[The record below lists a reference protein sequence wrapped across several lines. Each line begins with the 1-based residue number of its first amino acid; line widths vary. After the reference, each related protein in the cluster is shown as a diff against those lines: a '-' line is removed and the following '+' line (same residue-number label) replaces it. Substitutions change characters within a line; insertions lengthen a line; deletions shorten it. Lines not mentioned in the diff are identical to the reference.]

1 MRKFISILLSL
12 LLILNTLTT
21 VFAVGTAIT
30 LQVDSNTINIG
41 SRSVTIDTAPV
52 IIDGRTLIPVRGV
65 SEAMGG
71 NVDWNNDT
79 KTVTITLGSNKV
91 EMTIDSK
98 TAYFNN
104 KAQTLDVA
112 PVVLNGRTMLPARF
126 IAESFG
132 FNVNW
137 DNDTKTISITP
148 RQETTTEITTVEEST
163 ETTTVEKTE
172 SDSKSLVVYFSKT
185 GTTERIANEIKDIT
199 GSDIVKI
206 ETVNPYPEDYNET
219 VEIAQKE
226 KTEKARPEIKTTV
239 DNLDEY
245 DTIYIGYPIWWGT
258 MPMAMFTFIENN
270 NLDGKTIIP
279 FSTHKGSGLGSSVSD
294 LKTALPNS
302 TIKDGLACNSSTTTA
317 QIKNWIENSKK

>member
-71 NVDWNNDT
+71 NVNYNNDT

-104 KAQTLDVA
+104 KAQILDVA

-132 FNVNW
+132 FDVNW

-172 SDSKSLVVYFSKT
+172 SDSKRK
-185 GTTERIANEIKDIT
+185 RK
-199 GSDIVKI
+199 
-206 ETVNPYPEDYNET
+206 
-219 VEIAQKE
+219 
-226 KTEKARPEIKTTV
+226 
-239 DNLDEY
+239 
-245 DTIYIGYPIWWGT
+245 
-258 MPMAMFTFIENN
+258 
-270 NLDGKTIIP
+270 
-279 FSTHKGSGLGSSVSD
+279 
-294 LKTALPNS
+294 
-302 TIKDGLACNSSTTTA
+302 
-317 QIKNWIENSKK
+317 

>member
-21 VFAVGTAIT
+21 VFAVVTAIT

-71 NVDWNNDT
+71 NVNCNNDT

-104 KAQTLDVA
+104 KAQILDVA

-132 FNVNW
+132 FDVNW
-137 DNDTKTISITP
+137 DNDTKTISITH

-185 GTTERIANEIKDIT
+185 GTTEKIANEIKDIT

-206 ETVNPYPEDYNET
+206 ETVTPYPEDYNET

-226 KTEKARPEIKTTV
+226 KTEKARPEIKITV
-239 DNLDEY
+239 DNLD
-245 DTIYIGYPIWWGT
+245 
-258 MPMAMFTFIENN
+258 
-270 NLDGKTIIP
+270 
-279 FSTHKGSGLGSSVSD
+279 
-294 LKTALPNS
+294 
-302 TIKDGLACNSSTTTA
+302 
-317 QIKNWIENSKK
+317 

>member
-1 MRKFISILLSL
+1 MKKFISILLSL

-91 EMTIDSK
+91 EMTVDSK

-104 KAQTLDVA
+104 NAQTLDVA
-112 PVVLNGRTMLPARF
+112 PVILNGRTMLPARF

-132 FNVNW
+132 FDVL
-137 DNDTKTISITP
+137 
-148 RQETTTEITTVEEST
+148 ST
-163 ETTTVEKTE
+163 L
-172 SDSKSLVVYFSKT
+172 DSFLDAYPVPVT
-185 GTTERIANEIKDIT
+185 HPGPWIDIQKDMEQQT
-199 GSDIVKI
+199 AVL
-206 ETVNPYPEDYNET
+206 EY
-219 VEIAQKE
+219 
-226 KTEKARPEIKTTV
+226 RP
-239 DNLDEY
+239 
-245 DTIYIGYPIWWGT
+245 
-258 MPMAMFTFIENN
+258 
-270 NLDGKTIIP
+270 
-279 FSTHKGSGLGSSVSD
+279 
-294 LKTALPNS
+294 
-302 TIKDGLACNSSTTTA
+302 
-317 QIKNWIENSKK
+317 

>member
-71 NVDWNNDT
+71 NVNWNNDT

-132 FNVNW
+132 FDVNW

-206 ETVNPYPEDYNET
+206 ETVTPYPEDYNET

-239 DNLDEY
+239 NNLDQY
-245 DTIYIGYPIWWGT
+245 DTIYLGYPI
-258 MPMAMFTFIENN
+258 
-270 NLDGKTIIP
+270 
-279 FSTHKGSGLGSSVSD
+279 
-294 LKTALPNS
+294 
-302 TIKDGLACNSSTTTA
+302 
-317 QIKNWIENSKK
+317 

>member
-71 NVDWNNDT
+71 NVNCNNDT

-132 FNVNW
+132 FDVNW

-185 GTTERIANEIKDIT
+185 GTTEKIANEIKDIT

-206 ETVNPYPEDYNET
+206 ETVTPYPEDYNET

-226 KTEKARPEIKTTV
+226 KTEKARPEIKITV

-245 DTIYIGYPIWWGT
+245 DTIYIGYPIWYNAYGNVYFHW
-258 MPMAMFTFIENN
+258 
-270 NLDGKTIIP
+270 K
-279 FSTHKGSGLGSSVSD
+279 
-294 LKTALPNS
+294 
-302 TIKDGLACNSSTTTA
+302 
-317 QIKNWIENSKK
+317 

>member
-71 NVDWNNDT
+71 NVNCNNDT

-132 FNVNW
+132 FDVNW

-172 SDSKSLVVYFSKT
+172 SDSKSLVVYFSKI
-185 GTTERIANEIKDIT
+185 GTTEKIANEIKDIT

-206 ETVNPYPEDYNET
+206 ETVTPYPEDYNET

-226 KTEKARPEIKTTV
+226 KTEKARPEIKITV

>member
-71 NVDWNNDT
+71 NVNYNNDT

-104 KAQTLDVA
+104 KAQILDVA

-132 FNVNW
+132 FDVNW
-137 DNDTKTISITP
+137 DNDTKNISIKP

-185 GTTERIANEIKDIT
+185 GTTEKIANEIKDIT

-206 ETVNPYPEDYNET
+206 ETVTPYPEDYNET

-226 KTEKARPEIKTTV
+226 KTEKARPEIKITV

-270 NLDGKTIIP
+270 NLDGKTLIP

>member
-1 MRKFISILLSL
+1 MKKFISILLSL

-41 SRSVTIDTAPV
+41 SHSVTIDTAPV
-52 IIDGRTLIPVRGV
+52 IIDGRTMLPVRGV

-91 EMTIDSK
+91 EMTVDSK

-104 KAQTLDVA
+104 NAQTLDVA
-112 PVVLNGRTMLPARF
+112 PVILNGRTMLPARF

-132 FNVNW
+132 FDVNW
-137 DNDTKTISITP
+137 DNDTKTISITH
-148 RQETTTEITTVEEST
+148 RQEATTEITTVEEST

-172 SDSKSLVVYFSKT
+172 SDSKSLVVYFSKI

-206 ETVNPYPEDYNET
+206 ETVTPYPEDYNET
-219 VEIAQKE
+219 VDIAQKE
-226 KTEKARPEIKTTV
+226 KAEKARPEIKTTV

-317 QIKNWIENSKK
+317 QIKNWIENSEK

>member
-41 SRSVTIDTAPV
+41 SRSVTINTAPV
-52 IIDGRTLIPVRGV
+52 IINGRTLIPFRGV
-65 SEAMGG
+65 GEAMCG
-71 NVDWNNDT
+71 NVDWNDDT

-91 EMTIDSK
+91 EMTVDSK

-112 PVVLNGRTMLPARF
+112 PVILNGRTMLPARF

-132 FNVNW
+132 FDVNW

-185 GTTERIANEIKDIT
+185 GTTEKIANEIKDIT

-206 ETVNPYPEDYNET
+206 ETVTPYPEDYNET

-258 MPMAMFTFIENN
+258 MPTFIENN
-270 NLDGKTIIP
+270 NLEGKTIIP

-302 TIKDGLACNSSTTTA
+302 TIKDGLACNSSTTTT
-317 QIKNWIENSKK
+317 QIRNWIENSEK